1 MYFKRIEMQG
11 FKSFADPV
19 IIEFHEGITCI
30 VGPNGSGKSNISD
43 AIRWVLGEQSPK
55 LLRGG
60 KMEEVIFAGTTNRK
74 SRGMAEVTLVIDNST
89 GILPIEYNEVAI
101 TRRMYRSG
109 ESEYLINNNQCRL
122 KDIRE
127 LIMDTGI
134 GVDGY
139 SIIGQGKIADIVST
153 KAEDRREIFEEAAGV
168 VMYKKRKSQA
178 EKKLGSAQDNLDRVS
193 DIVNEIED
201 RIGSLR
207 EDSTKAKEFL
217 NLRDRYKFL
226 EINLALNNIGNLD
239 KNTEALKGIVSESEE
254 KIKSLVNKRDSLE
267 AEMDQ
272 LMEKNENL
280 DELSAEANDNLIRKV
295 NELNIIN
302 SQGQVNEERL
312 SAVDKDIARLKGEI
326 KETDEKLN
334 SENAKLKELEK
345 NEEVL
350 QADKISAEKKLHDA
364 VIRLNSVTLENNE
377 LVTSIDDKKNRIIDI
392 NNENVG
398 RNGEINTL
406 RSYKQSLTSRKS
418 QIKFENNSGD
428 ERGAGYKVKTET
440 VESQLGKHKETLKI
454 CENEI
459 VKNEQE
465 ILSLNEEYNL
475 LSKQIDD
482 NNIKL
487 NRTYARKKTIEEMEN
502 NYEGYNSAVKF
513 TMKSGVKDVYGT
525 VSDIIKVPKG
535 LELAIETAL
544 GAGMQNIVCED
555 DSTAKNMIST
565 LKKNS
570 AGRATFLP
578 VRSIYG
584 KKLSVEKME
593 GLLGVA
599 ADMVEFDGKFN
610 DVVNYL
616 LGRVIITKTMDDA
629 VRLSKKLKNGARF
642 VTVEGEVVNAS
653 GAITGGKYRN
663 KSANLIE
670 RKAEIANL
678 ATEFDKL
685 SEEKN
690 ILAIK
695 KETNDKKKTD
705 NSKEKEKLAAAKQ
718 GLLLEIGNLNSELTH
733 IKDLIRETGINYDK
747 YDKELKRI
755 AQDIQNAE
763 QMIDKHKNEMSEAET
778 ELEKLNEEVDK
789 LLVAADE
796 LTDKIEASKDEI
808 TNCKVTVNESETK
821 VFGLNELIERIHDTL
836 IDYEDELSDA
846 TSELEDLLAE
856 KELLCTGDDETGEKE
871 SELKKEKENLEKY
884 IEQAAKEKTSI
895 NSRYAAINEEQK
907 AIAVE
912 QNNTVDQKYR
922 DEIKL
927 ARNDTQLTNI
937 KDKLWDEF
945 EISYAEAK
953 DMKEDDFPITSA
965 NKECRE
971 VKIRLKELGDVNIS
985 SIDEYEKVGKRYE
998 FLTEQRKDIL
1008 GAMDELK
1015 EIIFNMDKTIKKKF
1029 KDHFD
1034 KVVINFETIFKEL
1047 FNGGHA
1053 ELRLEDDDN
1062 PLESGV
1068 VIVAQPPGKK
1078 LKNINLMSGGEKTM
1092 TAIALMFAVLKS
1104 KPTPFCILD
1113 EVEAALDD
1121 SNIERFSLYLK
1132 KFKEIQFALVTHQ
1145 RATMQHA
1152 DVLYGVTMP
1161 EHGISKVLSLKIN
1174 DKFDL
1179 E

>member
-1 MYFKRIEMQG
+1 MYFKRLEMHG

-19 IIEFHEGITCI
+19 SIEFHEGITCI

-60 KMEEVIFAGTTNRK
+60 KMEEVIFAGTTDRK

-168 VMYKKRKSQA
+168 VMYKNRKAKA
-178 EKKLGSAQDNLDRVS
+178 EKKLGSANDNLDRVN
-193 DIVNEIED
+193 DIINEIEE
-201 RIGSLR
+201 RIGGLR
-207 EDSTKAKEFL
+207 EDSIKAKEFL

-226 EINLALNNIGNLD
+226 EINLTLNNIDNLE
-239 KNTEALKGIVSESEE
+239 KTTETLKEAVSESEI
-254 KIKSLVNKRDSLE
+254 KIKALVNKKDSLE
-267 AEMDQ
+267 SEMDQ
-272 LMEKNENL
+272 LMERNENL
-280 DELSAEANDNLIRKV
+280 DELSAEANDNLIKKV
-295 NELNIIN
+295 NDLNIIN

-312 SAVDKDIARLKGEI
+312 NAIDKDIDRLKGEI
-326 KETDEKLN
+326 QELNEKLD
-334 SENAKLKELEK
+334 SERSNLKELEK
-345 NEEVL
+345 DEEVL
-350 QADKISAEKKLHDA
+350 ETEKVKAEEKLEEA
-364 VIRLNSVTLENNE
+364 VIRLNQVAIENNE
-377 LVTSIDDKKNRIIDI
+377 IVSSIDEKKNRIIDI

-406 RSYKQSLTSRKS
+406 RNYKQSLTSRKS
-418 QIKFENNSGD
+418 QIEFENNSGD
-428 ERGAGYKVKTET
+428 ERGAEYREKIET
-440 VESQLGKHKETLKI
+440 VKSELSNNNETLGI
-454 CENEI
+454 CDNEI
-459 VKNEQE
+459 IKNEQG
-465 ILSLNEEYNL
+465 ILSLNEEYNIL
-475 LSKQIDD
+475 TKQIDD

-487 NRTYARKKTIEEMEN
+487 NRTYARKTTIEEMEN

-513 TMKSGVKDVYGT
+513 TMKSGVKNVYGT
-525 VSDIIKVPKG
+525 VSDIIKVPDG

-555 DSTAKNMIST
+555 DSTAKSMINL
-565 LKKNS
+565 LKQNS

-584 KKLSVEKME
+584 KKLSVDEAD
-593 GLLGVA
+593 GLLGLAV
-599 ADMVEFDGKFN
+599 DMIDFDSKFDN
-610 DVVNYL
+610 AMNYL

-642 VTVEGEVVNAS
+642 VTIEGDVVNAS

-670 RKAEIANL
+670 RKAEISKL
-678 ATEFDKL
+678 SIEFDKL
-685 SEEKN
+685 NEEKN
-690 ILAIK
+690 RMASQ
-695 KETNDKKKTD
+695 KEANDKNKIEKT
-705 NSKEKEKLAAAKQ
+705 KEKEKLAAVKQ
-718 GLLLEIGNLNSELTH
+718 GLLLEIGNLSSELNH
-733 IKDLIRETGINYDK
+733 VLALIKETGINFDK

-755 AQDIQNAE
+755 SQDILSADE
-763 QMIDKHKNEMSEAET
+763 MIAKYQKEMTEAEIESE
-778 ELEKLNEEVDK
+778 ELNDEVQKLIQF
-789 LLVAADE
+789 ADE
-796 LTDKIEASKDEI
+796 LTEKIDAAKDEI
-808 TNCKVTVNESETK
+808 TNCKVTVNGSETK
-821 VFGLNELIERIHDTL
+821 VFGLNELIERIHDTM
-836 IDYEDELSDA
+836 IDYEDELTDTA
-846 TSELEDLLAE
+846 DELENLVTE
-856 KELLCTGDDETGEKE
+856 KALLCTGDDEAGEKE
-871 SELKKEKENLEKY
+871 SELKKEKEDLEKY
-884 IEQAAKEKTSI
+884 IEEAAKEKTTI
-895 NSRYAAINEEQK
+895 NARYAAINEEQK
-907 AIAVE
+907 ALGTEHNEA
-912 QNNTVDQKYR
+912 TDQKYR

-937 KDKLWDEF
+937 KDKLWEEF

-953 DMKEDDFPITSA
+953 DMKEEEFPVTSA

-971 VKIRLKELGDVNIS
+971 VKVRLKELGDVNIS
-985 SIDEYEKVGKRYE
+985 SIEEYDKVGKRYE
-998 FLTEQRKDIL
+998 FLTEQRTDIL
-1008 GAMDELK
+1008 GAMDELN

-1029 KDHFD
+1029 KDNFD
-1034 KVVINFETIFKEL
+1034 QVVINFEAIFKEL
-1047 FNGGHA
+1047 FNGGQA
-1053 ELRLEDDDN
+1053 ELRLEDEDN

-1092 TAIALMFAVLKS
+1092 TAIALMFAVLKT

-1121 SNIERFSLYLK
+1121 SNIERFSKYLK
-1132 KFKEIQFALVTHQ
+1132 KFNEIQFALVTHQ

-1161 EHGISKVLSLKIN
+1161 EHGISKVLSLRLN